1 MNLIENAVRL
11 AIQQAYVRLM
21 AMPRLVRGQTPS
33 KVVNQVK
40 EVQSMGL
47 DRPVPATPPG
57 ESIPAGEPQGEDDD
71 L

>member
-1 MNLIENAVRL
+1 MSEARPLMNLIENAVRL

-40 EVQSMGL
+40 EVQS
-47 DRPVPATPPG
+47 DQDKHIEKAV
-57 ESIPAGEPQGEDDD
+57 
-71 L
+71 